1 MSIDVQVASDAAGIP
16 SGEAVRGWVER
27 TVRATDPRRDAEVS
41 VRIVDE
47 PEMHV
52 LNRDY
57 RDQDKPTNVLAFP
70 AGDADFVPPGEAP
83 LLGDVVVCAGVVA
96 REAQEQ
102 GKLLEHHWAHMLVH
116 GTLHLLGYDHISEE
130 QAETMEALE
139 RRILGGFGIA
149 DPYAGN

>member
-16 SGEAVRGWVER
+16 SSDAVCGWVER
-27 TVRATDPRRDAEVS
+27 TLRAADPGRDADVS

-47 PEMHV
+47 PEMRA

-57 RDQDKPTNVLAFP
+57 RGQDKPTNVLAFP
-70 AGDADFVPPGEAP
+70 AGDAGFVPPGETP

-96 REAQEQ
+96 REAGEQ
-102 GKLLEHHWAHMLVH
+102 GKPLEHHWAHMLVH
-116 GTLHLLGYDHISEE
+116 GTLHLLEYDHMSEE
-130 QAETMEALE
+130 QAEAMEALE

>member
-16 SGEAVRGWVER
+16 SSDAVRGWVER
-27 TVRATDPRRDAEVS
+27 TLRTADPGRDADVS

-47 PEMHV
+47 PEMRA

-57 RDQDKPTNVLAFP
+57 RSQDKPTNVLAFP
-70 AGDADFVPPGEAP
+70 AGDPGFVPPGETP

-96 REAQEQ
+96 REAGEQ
-102 GKLLEHHWAHMLVH
+102 GKPLAHHWAHMLVH
-116 GTLHLLGYDHISEE
+116 GTLHLLDYDHINEE
-130 QAETMEALE
+130 QAEAMEALE

>member
-1 MSIDVQVASDAAGIP
+1 MSIDVQVASGAAGIP
-16 SGEAVRGWVER
+16 SSAAVRGWVEH
-27 TVRATDPRRDAEVS
+27 TVRAADPGRDAEVS

-47 PEMHV
+47 PEMRA

-70 AGDADFVPPGEAP
+70 AGDPGFLPPGETP

-96 REAQEQ
+96 REAAEQ
-102 GKLLEHHWAHMLVH
+102 GKPLEHHWAHMLVH
-116 GTLHLLGYDHISEE
+116 GTLHLLDFDHASEE
-130 QAETMEALE
+130 QAAVMEALE
-139 RRILGGFGIA
+139 RCILDGFGIA